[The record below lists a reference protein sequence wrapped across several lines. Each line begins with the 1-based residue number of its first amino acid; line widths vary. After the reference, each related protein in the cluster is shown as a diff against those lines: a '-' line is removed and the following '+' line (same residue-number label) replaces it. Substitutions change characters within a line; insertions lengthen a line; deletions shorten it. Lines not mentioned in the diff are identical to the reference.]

1 MVPAVLHEK
10 EKAHK
15 VSVFTLSL
23 HSGVSTWQLHQLG
36 HDGCMH
42 CMLWPHADHQGD
54 LQTHQDRFDWQRSH
68 DLMSVYLERCFG

>member
-23 HSGVSTWQLHQLG
+23 HSGVRSVFICSILSM
-36 HDGCMH
+36 GCI
-42 CMLWPHADHQGD
+42 L
-54 LQTHQDRFDWQRSH
+54 
-68 DLMSVYLERCFG
+68 

>member
-23 HSGVSTWQLHQLG
+23 HSGVSIWWGLYSY
-36 HDGCMH
+36 
-42 CMLWPHADHQGD
+42 A
-54 LQTHQDRFDWQRSH
+54 
-68 DLMSVYLERCFG
+68 VYYPWAVFYEEK

>member
-23 HSGVSTWQLHQLG
+23 HSGVSTWWGLYSY
-36 HDGCMH
+36 
-42 CMLWPHADHQGD
+42 A
-54 LQTHQDRFDWQRSH
+54 
-68 DLMSVYLERCFG
+68 VYYPWAVFYEEK